1 MKPFNYLSKK
11 GFTLMELLITVILV
25 AVLASYSVY
34 YYNNT
39 IDEGKLNAAKGK
51 LAALGGALERY
62 KIENVH
68 FDTAGCKDVVDVRST
83 AAEITECFSDDPY
96 HLANLFNCGYAE
108 RHLGIDENFDFS
120 FGCASECGADGV
132 NVFSVFMTPRTE
144 SSVFPVCAYFDPDT
158 DKVKEVKK

>member
-62 KIENVH
+62 KLENISVELM
-68 FDTAGCKDVVDVRST
+68 CKNVTNVREVAVDQ
-83 AAEITECFSDDPY
+83 IGECRTDAPNELS
-96 HLANLFNCGYAE
+96 NVFNCGYAE
-108 RHLGIDENFDFS
+108 RHLGIDENFDFY

-132 NVFSVFMTPRTE
+132 NVLSVFMTPGTE